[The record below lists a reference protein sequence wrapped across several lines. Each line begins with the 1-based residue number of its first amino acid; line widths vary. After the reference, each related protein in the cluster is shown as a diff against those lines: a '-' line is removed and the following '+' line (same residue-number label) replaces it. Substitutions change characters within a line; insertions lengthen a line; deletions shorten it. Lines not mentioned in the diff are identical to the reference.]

1 MGLEE
6 WFEEAVTE
14 EEVFFSRPPKPKQYL
29 SYRFSDLNVKEVT
42 VENYEEMLKPSLAEQ
57 VSVFIPPSGSFKTP
71 DLQRYLD
78 LLKTYETSTN
88 DLILGFSLADQIRI
102 TFSDMKPATICEKF
116 PDIDLVTKRRYRC
129 VAEYLIRQGELA
141 KVKDESGK
149 LVKKIGNMGKAV
161 VIYEPLAKIRQ
172 TLQRSGLSEF
182 IKNDQPT
189 QGITGETVPSESD

>member
-1 MGLEE
+1 MELEE
-6 WFEEAVTE
+6 WFEEVVTE
-14 EEVFFSRPPKPKQYL
+14 KEVFFSRPPKPKQYL
-29 SYRFSDLNVKEVT
+29 SYRFSGLNVEEVT